1 MTVITISQKIE
12 SRALFD
18 RKLFIS
24 FPKVRLSFK
33 KIAQTFLALIAC
45 VSIIGIFMSGIQS
58 VQLIFSLRTL
68 QQDLE
73 KLKKENERLL
83 LKVSDLARPDLLA
96 SSAAMLE
103 LKPVEKTS
111 FITMEGPIV
120 AGR

>member
-33 KIAQTFLALIAC
+33 KIAQVFLALIAC
-45 VSIIGIFMSGIQS
+45 VSIIGIFTSGIQS

-73 KLKKENERLL
+73 KLKKENEGLL